1 MRKFWLPVEDHALPL
16 FDSLCVPAWYQVAE
30 NELVREHGDAASGAQ
45 RDRQRFVR
53 SCVGVQARFLQNH
66 LTDWPWH
73 PGEQENMDTAT
84 RAEKGRRSAAA
95 FRRWMEAQRLTAL
108 ATAPDR
114 GARATAVGGTAR
126 AAAA

>member
-1 MRKFWLPVEDHALPL
+1 MD
-16 FDSLCVPAWYQVAE
+16 PAA
-30 NELVREHGDAASGAQ
+30 
-45 RDRQRFVR
+45 
-53 SCVGVQARFLQNH
+53 
-66 LTDWPWH
+66 
-73 PGEQENMDTAT
+73 

-126 AAAA
+126 AAEEALQSEGVPDNMSAVSA